1 MREARMRSRPCRA
14 VLRRRQNLQRQTKP
28 RKGSLELPRP
38 LTFRQAAWGYMFR
51 MMTDDEEK
59 ELKQELLMV
68 DLDLRRK
75 QSFWET
81 PRNIALLLAATAA
94 IAGAVGFKIGQ

>member
-1 MREARMRSRPCRA
+1 
-14 VLRRRQNLQRQTKP
+14 
-28 RKGSLELPRP
+28 
-38 LTFRQAAWGYMFR
+38 MFR

-68 DLDLRRK
+68 DLNLRRK

-94 IAGAVGFKIGQ
+94 IAGAVGFKIGQTPGPPPVIINVPAQK

>member
-1 MREARMRSRPCRA
+1 
-14 VLRRRQNLQRQTKP
+14 
-28 RKGSLELPRP
+28 
-38 LTFRQAAWGYMFR
+38 

-94 IAGAVGFKIGQ
+94 IAGAVGFKIGQTSPPIIIQIPAQTHS